1 MKTITIRQKTK
12 AEGFDIHC
20 SAMHEL
26 PYIIE
31 VDGKPLENVRRFEL
45 ILDNDSADGFID
57 LDRIAEYT
65 VTHYGMTFDD
75 LADGAE
81 DPGRENKSSG
91 N

>member
-12 AEGFDIHC
+12 AEGFDVHC

-26 PYIIE
+26 PY
-31 VDGKPLENVRRFEL
+31 
-45 ILDNDSADGFID
+45 
-57 LDRIAEYT
+57 AEYT

-81 DPGRENKSSG
+81 DPGRKNKSSG

>member
-12 AEGFDIHC
+12 AEGFDTHC

-45 ILDNDSADGFID
+45 ILDNDSANGFID
-57 LDRIAEYT
+57 IDRIAEYT

-75 LADGAE
+75 LADGIE
-81 DPGRENKSSG
+81 DPGRKNK
-91 N
+91 